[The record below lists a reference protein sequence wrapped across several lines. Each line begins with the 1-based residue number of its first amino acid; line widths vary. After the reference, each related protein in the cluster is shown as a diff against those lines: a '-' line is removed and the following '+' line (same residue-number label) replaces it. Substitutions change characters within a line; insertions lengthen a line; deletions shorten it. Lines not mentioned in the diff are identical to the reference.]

1 MRAWHPDTYT
11 ANVKARQIDLLLAA
25 AVTLSLALIIATND
39 RGTRSA
45 DLFAYLFAVALG
57 ALLLLRRSMPRT
69 VLVLSV
75 LVMFAYYTRDYPPI
89 GVAVPVV
96 AALYSVAEAGRML
109 WATFAAVAVFAI
121 SLVFRIRDDIEPIG
135 MLLGY
140 ESVSNLALFAAA
152 IALGYA
158 VRTRRQRVE
167 QESQLKVQAERERIS
182 RELHDT
188 VGHTLSVISLHAG
201 VGTEAVGTDD
211 NAAKLALDRIKT
223 ASGRSL
229 AELRSMVKLLRN
241 PDSRSVT
248 SLTAT
253 PDLVATAESAGLT
266 VTTRIEVGTEELS
279 PAIDAA
285 AFRILQESVTNVIR
299 HANASELRI
308 DASLTDSLLKLSI
321 TDNGRGADH
330 LAPGSGITGMQERAR
345 LLGGT
350 LTAKSDATKGFTVE
364 AELPAR
370 LP

>member
-1 MRAWHPDTYT
+1 MRPSHRHTYT
-11 ANVKARQIDLLLAA
+11 ANVKARQVDLLLAA

-45 DLFAYLFAVALG
+45 DVLAYLFAVALG

-109 WATFAAVAVFAI
+109 WATIAALLVFAI
-121 SLVFRIRDDIEPIG
+121 SLVFRIRDDIEPLGI
-135 MLLGY
+135 LLGY

-158 VRTRRQRVE
+158 VRTRRQRAE
-167 QESQLKVQAERERIS
+167 QEAQFKVQAERERLS

-201 VGTEAVGTDD
+201 VGSEAVGSDD
-211 NAAKLALDRIKT
+211 GAVRLAFERIKT
-223 ASGRSL
+223 ASSRSL
-229 AELRSMVKLLRN
+229 TELRSMVKLLQNQGTRTI
-241 PDSRSVT
+241 S
-248 SLTAT
+248 SLTAVD
-253 PDLVATAESAGLT
+253 DLVNTAESAGLT
-266 VTTRIEVGTEELS
+266 VTTSIDVDTAELA

-308 DASLTDSLLKLSI
+308 SAHLSNNRLQLTVA
-321 TDNGRGADH
+321 DNGDGAVA
-330 LAPGSGITGMQERAR
+330 LTPGNGITGMQERTR

-350 LTAKSDATKGFTVE
+350 LTAQAAAPTGFTVE

>member
-1 MRAWHPDTYT
+1 MCPPNAATYT
-11 ANVKARQIDLLLAA
+11 ANVKARQTDLLLAA

-45 DLFAYLFAVALG
+45 DIFAYLFAVALG

-69 VLVLSV
+69 VLLLSV

-109 WATFAAVAVFAI
+109 WATVSAFAVFAI
-121 SLVFRIRDDIEPIG
+121 SLVFRIRDDIEPLGI
-135 MLLGY
+135 LLGY

-167 QESQLKVQAERERIS
+167 QESQLKVQAERERVS

-201 VGTEAVGTDD
+201 VGTEAVGADD
-211 NAAKLALDRIKT
+211 EAARLALERIKT

-229 AELRSMVKLLRN
+229 AELRAMVKLLRN
-241 PDSRSVT
+241 PDGRSVT
-248 SLTAT
+248 SLAAIDELVTA
-253 PDLVATAESAGLT
+253 AETAGLKVST
-266 VTTRIEVGTEELS
+266 SIEIDPAELS
-279 PAIDAA
+279 PAIDAT

-299 HANASELRI
+299 HAGASELQI
-308 DASLTDSLLKLSI
+308 TASLTDGRLKLRVS
-321 TDNGRGADH
+321 DNGHGAS
-330 LAPGSGITGMQERAR
+330 ATPGSGITGMQERAR

-350 LTAKSDATKGFTVE
+350 LAAGSDTAQGFTVE